1 MKGKGMIII
10 FTAFFVALVFG
21 LLYEMCATN
30 PGVEEN
36 IEIHEENTQL
46 YAALVAVGIEDAIVD
61 ITDERA
67 LIRFN
72 LPNNLNKEA
81 TWYYIMS
88 ASAAIAPETDK
99 IIIQTYENYER
110 REEVTVNTTDVMALI
125 NGNITMEEFQ
135 KMLKVSNSKN

>member
-1 MKGKGMIII
+1 MKGKGIII

-21 LLYEMCATN
+21 LLYEMSATN
-30 PGVEEN
+30 PEVEEN
-36 IEIHEENTQL
+36 IEIREENTQL

-110 REEVTVNTTDVMALI
+110 REEVTVNTTDVIALI
-125 NGNITMEEFQ
+125 NGSITMEEFQ
-135 KMLKVSNSKN
+135 KMLKVSDSN

>member
-1 MKGKGMIII
+1 MMKGKGIII
-10 FTAFFVALVFG
+10 MFTAFFVALVFG

-30 PGVEEN
+30 PKVEEN
-36 IEIHEENTQL
+36 IEIREENTQL

-81 TWYYIMS
+81 T
-88 ASAAIAPETDK
+88 
-99 IIIQTYENYER
+99 
-110 REEVTVNTTDVMALI
+110 
-125 NGNITMEEFQ
+125 
-135 KMLKVSNSKN
+135 